1 MKTYRILASYTVY
14 CSMEVDAESI
24 DEARE
29 MAYEADGGDFDSDEH
44 GDWNIDD
51 VIEMK
56 EIA

>member
-14 CSMEVDAESI
+14 CSLEVDAENA

-29 MAYEADGGDFDSDEH
+29 MAQEADGGDFDSDEH

-51 VIEMK
+51 VIEL
-56 EIA
+56 EEA

>member
-14 CSMEVDAESI
+14 CSMEIEAENA

-51 VIEMK
+51 VIEL
-56 EIA
+56 ETV

>member
-14 CSMEVDAESI
+14 CSMEIEAENA

-51 VIEMK
+51 VIEL
-56 EIA
+56 ETA

>member
-14 CSMEVDAESI
+14 CSMEVEAESA

-51 VIEMK
+51 VIEL
-56 EIA
+56 EQS